1 MEPGSLGMKF
11 SDRESPLQPHIMALG
26 ELSQPQFPMTAWMFA
41 AAAEEYMRE
50 YGLTAEQLAWIG
62 YKNHKHSVNNPYSQ
76 FQDEYSLED
85 ILSSRTIV
93 GPLTKLQCSPTSDGS
108 AAAIVASEEFVDTHG
123 LADQAVEIV
132 GQATVTDREDTFDGT
147 AAGIVGANMNKVAIA
162 SVYAQAQIGPDDLDV
177 VELHDCFS
185 ANEILV
191 YEALGFCEPGA
202 AGKLIDNQ
210 DTTFGGKWV
219 VNPSGR
225 LISKGHPLGATG
237 LAQCAELN
245 WQLRGK
251 ADKRQVAGA
260 ATKDGVACNTTSGW
274 VARWLSRHTARPTG
288 DRSGHA
294 LRGVPA
300 HRRAASDRVALRT
313 VGGGVV
319 ITWRQYRERVR
330 EIASGLAG
338 LGVGPGTRWH

>member
-1 MEPGSLGMKF
+1 MKQQNKVFVVGVGMTKFEKPGRREGWDYPAMVKEAGTKALEDAGVQYPEIEQAFIGNVYGDSCSGHRALYELGHTGIPIYNVNSNCSTGSTALFMAANAIRSGQSDVVMAAGFEKMEPGSLGMKF

-147 AAGIVGANMNKVAIA
+147 AAGIVGANMNKAAIA

-202 AGKLIDNQ
+202 AGKLIDN
-210 DTTFGGKWV
+210 
-219 VNPSGR
+219 
-225 LISKGHPLGATG
+225 
-237 LAQCAELN
+237 
-245 WQLRGK
+245 
-251 ADKRQVAGA
+251 
-260 ATKDGVACNTTSGW
+260 
-274 VARWLSRHTARPTG
+274 
-288 DRSGHA
+288 
-294 LRGVPA
+294 
-300 HRRAASDRVALRT
+300 T
-313 VGGGVV
+313 VS
-319 ITWRQYRERVR
+319 IH
-330 EIASGLAG
+330 I
-338 LGVGPGTRWH
+338 